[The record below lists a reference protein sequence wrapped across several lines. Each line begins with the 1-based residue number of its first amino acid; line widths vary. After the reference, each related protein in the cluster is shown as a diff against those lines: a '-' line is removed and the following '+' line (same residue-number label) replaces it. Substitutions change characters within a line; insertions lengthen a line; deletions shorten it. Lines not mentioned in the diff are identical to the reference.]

1 MAEIPDFVGTVQQ
14 QVLSAVEQGQQLAVG
29 AVSAWSDVVSHA
41 LPSAP
46 KLPANAALPEL
57 RKQVDAGFD
66 FAESLL
72 GSQREF
78 TTKVLDALAE
88 KPAGK

>member
-14 QVLSAVEQGQQLAVG
+14 QVLTVVEQGQQLAVG
-29 AVSAWSDVVSHA
+29 AVSAWTDAFARA
-41 LPSAP
+41 LPASP
-46 KLPANAALPEL
+46 KLPANPAVPEL
-57 RKQVDAGFD
+57 RKQVEASFD

-78 TTKVLDALAE
+78 TAKVLDALVAT
-88 KPAGK
+88 PAGK